1 VTADVSH
8 AGQEFPLAHCSDG
21 TRNMTHSRAI
31 SSSPL
36 ATSRC
41 VQAIQSHLLPSLRRM
56 IGACFFAEGV
66 NSLHAS
72 PSVSICACVMLCWII
87 ASCAKAEVF
96 P

>member
-1 VTADVSH
+1 MPASTLCRWYPQHDALTAY
-8 AGQEFPLAHCSDG
+8 L
-21 TRNMTHSRAI
+21 
-31 SSSPL
+31 SSPFAASL
-36 ATSRC
+36 C

-72 PSVSICACVMLCWII
+72 PSVSLCAYVTHCWIT